1 MTQLLKDKEWFKPV
15 PSSSM
20 LRREPACAWFTA
32 GVTEI
37 VQSSKDLPALH
48 KDVLRQA
55 LKRWTEVY
63 FFLPVG
69 GITKQ
74 GKIITHNGNKHTLLH
89 TLGYTHTIKHTS
101 CRWPRQHH
109 GDVCHFRVGLL
120 HAKPAA
126 QGPGPDGRR
135 EVTLH
140 LYVATTTCAIQVISP
155 GSLLMWFAQVVGWGG
170 WPR

>member
-20 LRREPACAWFTA
+20 LRREPACVWFTA
-32 GVTEI
+32 GATEI

-89 TLGYTHTIKHTS
+89 TLGYTHTHTHHAGDHVNIMEMFVTFVWGYYTQNQLPKVPALTDVG
-101 CRWPRQHH
+101 RLLFTYMWRQQHAL
-109 GDVCHFRVGLL
+109 FR
-120 HAKPAA
+120 
-126 QGPGPDGRR
+126 
-135 EVTLH
+135 
-140 LYVATTTCAIQVISP
+140 
-155 GSLLMWFAQVVGWGG
+155 
-170 WPR
+170 